1 MAEIVASAVASEAV
15 SRVSSF
21 LSGDQTSHESVE
33 DKAERLEMA
42 VLKIR
47 SVVAVSEDLHISHLP
62 LLHWKAKLKRVA
74 EEGDDL
80 LHMHKKQALECKD
93 VSDSAAGNSIS
104 QYLIQTAKRFV
115 PFCRREDEFSDGTL
129 RRFER
134 LADGADSFFR
144 LVQFEGHPKKSSVLL
159 PSLTRSLLAG
169 HSLKFS
175 IQRESGNDRI
185 MLWPCLD
192 PDAESGLVAC
202 LSVSREDEVLWQK
215 NFQMCVMFRLSE
227 ASNVLAIA
235 MSCLELLPPQFDTA
249 SAAMR
254 GVLTETIGQSDDR
267 FSRSLSER
275 SVWCCR
281 RIQNYHRNDC
291 ELSTGDKHRDRGTRS
306 LSLPQ
311 SVLRITSYCYA
322 SPSIDRKGGGHPIQ
336 LEYHVSPYLL
346 PEKHSDQF
354 EMVEQDV
361 IWKLLP
367 KVTNGFYDD
376 ERNHEADL
384 PTQRQIWCPRSS
396 MYCSVSPAI
405 SQPLTLSQ
413 AYLMECSGMTS
424 RRRTAKRKFRSIS
437 KLQKIANA

>member
-1 MAEIVASAVASEAV
+1 MAEIVGSAVASEAV

-21 LSGDQTSHESVE
+21 LSGDKTSHESVE

-42 VLKIR
+42 LLKIR
-47 SVVAVSEDLHISHLP
+47 SVVAVSEDLHISQLP

-80 LHMHKKQALECKD
+80 LHMHKKRALECND
-93 VSDSAAGNSIS
+93 VSDSTAGNSIS
-104 QYLIQTAKRFV
+104 QYLIQAARRFV
-115 PFCRREDEFSDGTL
+115 PFCHKEDELSDNTL

-144 LVQFEGHPKKSSVLL
+144 LVQFEGHPKKSVFL
-159 PSLTRSLLAG
+159 PSLTRSLLG
-169 HSLKFS
+169 GDSLEFS

-185 MLWPCLD
+185 KLWPWLD
-192 PDAESGLVAC
+192 ADTESGLVAC
-202 LSVSREDEVLWQK
+202 LSVSREVEVMWPK
-215 NFQMCVMFRLSE
+215 NFQMCVLFRLSE

-254 GVLTETIGQSDDR
+254 GVLTETIGQSDDH
-267 FSRSLSER
+267 FNLSER

-281 RIQNYHRNDC
+281 RMQMYHRNDC

-322 SPSIDRKGGGHPIQ
+322 SPFRKDGLPIQ
-336 LEYHVSPYLL
+336 FEYHVSPYLL

-354 EMVEQDV
+354 ELVEQDI

-376 ERNHEADL
+376 KRNHEADL
-384 PTQRQIWCPRSS
+384 PTKRQIWCPRSS

-405 SQPLTLSQ
+405 SQPSDAITSVPDG
-413 AYLMECSGMTS
+413 MFWESGITS
-424 RRRTAKRKFRSIS
+424 RRTTKRKYQSIS
-437 KLQKIANA
+437 KLQKIAKA

>member
-62 LLHWKAKLKRVA
+62 LLHWKAKLKRIA
-74 EEGDDL
+74 QEGEDL
-80 LHMHKKQALECKD
+80 LHVQKKRAIECNGVRD
-93 VSDSAAGNSIS
+93 ITAGNSIS

-115 PFCRREDEFSDGTL
+115 PFCRREDEFSDNTL

-144 LVQFEGHPKKSSVLL
+144 LVQFGGHPKKSVFL

-169 HSLKFS
+169 DSLEFS
-175 IQRESGNDRI
+175 VQRESGNDHI
-185 MLWPCLD
+185 MLWPWLD
-192 PDAESGLVAC
+192 PDNESGLVAC

-215 NFQMCVMFRLSE
+215 SF
-227 ASNVLAIA
+227 
-235 MSCLELLPPQFDTA
+235 MS
-249 SAAMR
+249 
-254 GVLTETIGQSDDR
+254 
-267 FSRSLSER
+267 
-275 SVWCCR
+275 
-281 RIQNYHRNDC
+281 YHRNDC

-306 LSLPQ
+306 LLSLPQ

-322 SPSIDRKGGGHPIQ
+322 SPSIDRKGGGLPIQ

-354 EMVEQDV
+354 ELVEQDV

-376 ERNHEADL
+376 ERNHEADM
-384 PTQRQIWCPRSS
+384 PTKRQIWCPRSS

-405 SQPLTLSQ
+405 SRPLTLSQ
-413 AYLMECSGMTS
+413 TYLTECSGITS
-424 RRRTAKRKFRSIS
+424 SRRTAKRKSRSIS
-437 KLQKIANA
+437 KLQKIAKA